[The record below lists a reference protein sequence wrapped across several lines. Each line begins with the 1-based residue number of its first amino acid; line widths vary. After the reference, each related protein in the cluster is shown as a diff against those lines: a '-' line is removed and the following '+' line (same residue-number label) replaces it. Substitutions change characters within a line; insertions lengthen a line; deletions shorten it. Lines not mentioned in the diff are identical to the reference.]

1 MRTGTLAPDGDAG
14 ADLALPLSALC
25 GKRLIR
31 AGGAA
36 LRGEG
41 YQFSHLLVRDAAY
54 DRLLKRTRARMH
66 ESFADWL
73 LEIAASRVAEFEE
86 IIGYHLEQSFRYRSE
101 LGPVD
106 AHARALGD
114 RAARHLGVA
123 GARAIDRG
131 DMPAAASM
139 LQRAA
144 VLLDEGH
151 QDRPRLLLE
160 AGEAL
165 TDAGELGAAEAALDA
180 ARNGA
185 ALLGNDAIGR
195 AAELARLQLRYTTDA
210 KSAQEGVIARVR
222 ELVPVLEEAADH
234 YGLARAWRLLTYAH
248 WTATRFGMAA
258 EAAEQTIQHATQ
270 AGDEVMARR
279 FVGAL
284 AISVLYGPTPAEE
297 GAAYCEEVL
306 SRAVEDRKASAI
318 TEVALAHLEAMRG
331 DFEAARAR
339 YRQSRAL
346 LEEFGWRHL
355 AALTS
360 PDSAPVEMLAGDLDA
375 AERELRKDHRTLE
388 QMGERNYISTTTGM
402 LAEVLYRQG
411 RYQESADL
419 ASSCRELASPD
430 DVASQ
435 FLWRCV
441 QAKLLARDRQNE
453 RSDALLT
460 EALDLIGGSDW
471 LDWQGNGLM
480 DLAEVRRLGGRIADA
495 VEALAQASAR
505 FAEKGNVVSARRA
518 DELAGGLRA
527 TPAGPSDAPDA
538 GSISARSALRT

>member
-1 MRTGTLAPDGDAG
+1 MISYPGEAPVNVWRPLPRHPEVEWTGRVTRGGGISFSRRRRARRV
-14 ADLALPLSALC
+14 LPLVIVPSA
-25 GKRLIR
+25 
-31 AGGAA
+31 A
-36 LRGEG
+36 
-41 YQFSHLLVRDAAY
+41 
-54 DRLLKRTRARMH
+54 
-66 ESFADWL
+66 
-73 LEIAASRVAEFEE
+73 
-86 IIGYHLEQSFRYRSE
+86 
-101 LGPVD
+101 P
-106 AHARALGD
+106 
-114 RAARHLGVA
+114 GVA
-123 GARAIDRG
+123 
-131 DMPAAASM
+131 
-139 LQRAA
+139 
-144 VLLDEGH
+144 V
-151 QDRPRLLLE
+151 
-160 AGEAL
+160 AL
-165 TDAGELGAAEAALDA
+165 
-180 ARNGA
+180 
-185 ALLGNDAIGR
+185 I
-195 AAELARLQLRYTTDA
+195 
-210 KSAQEGVIARVR
+210 VIARLTR
-222 ELVPVLEEAADH
+222 SLNERPDADGEQRDDGGDRRHHHSQYCANPESDYECDRQPPETKAAIARQAGSEQAR
-234 YGLARAWRLLTYAH
+234 YGAQRAGQSGHGPLTH
-248 WTATRFGMAA
+248 LHRGP
-258 EAAEQTIQHATQ
+258 QTVGVANVGQVAPRQNIRHATQ

-331 DFEAARAR
+331 NFEAARAR

-360 PDSAPVEMLAGDLDA
+360 LDSAPVEMLAGDLGA
-375 AERELRKDHRTLE
+375 AEHELRKDHRTLE

-441 QAKLLARDRQNE
+441 QAKLLARDRQHE
-453 RSDALLT
+453 RSDAVLT

-480 DLAEVRRLGGRIADA
+480 DLAELRRLGGRIADA

-505 FAEKGNVVSARRA
+505 FTEKGNVVSARRA
-518 DELAGGLRA
+518 DELADALRA
-527 TPAGPSDAPDA
+527 TLAGPSDAPDA
-538 GSISARSALRT
+538 GSVSARSTLRT